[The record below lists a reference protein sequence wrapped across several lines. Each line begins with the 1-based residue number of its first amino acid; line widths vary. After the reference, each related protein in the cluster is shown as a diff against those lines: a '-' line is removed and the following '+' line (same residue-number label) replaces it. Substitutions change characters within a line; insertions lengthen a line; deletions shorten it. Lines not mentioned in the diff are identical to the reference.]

1 MKKKMMAALM
11 AGCLLFAAGCG
22 QTAGTAGGAAG
33 PNIVVD
39 GQTLVLGKTTYGE
52 LKNIIAN
59 YNPNGEELEFDGFD
73 EDLEVDY
80 ATYSLYLEGLE
91 FTFASDSKEE
101 AKNVDAI
108 RMVDIDIDNFAL
120 EEGSKEVNGTVDG
133 LALGASVADL
143 KKVYGEV
150 KGEYAEDSNNGLYS
164 WDEYDVGNDFVYV
177 APNDDYEIQYSFD
190 EGSLCL
196 IYASSY

>member
-133 LALGASVADL
+133 LALGASIADL

>member
-39 GQTLVLGKTTYGE
+39 GQTIVLGKTTYGE

-133 LALGASVADL
+133 LALGASIADL

>member
-11 AGCLLFAAGCG
+11 AGCVLFAAGCG